1 MIKVENIYK
10 SFGSAK
16 ALNGFGINIKEGEVH
31 ALMGPNG
38 SGKTTALRIIRG
50 DILPDRGN
58 ITVFNSSDTDRVKEN
73 VAVVTEDRLTVRN
86 FTIFDYM
93 HLYEL
98 LYPAW
103 DGKGFYKNILQ
114 SGLKGKQRLSELSG
128 GQKTIVMNFL
138 ALFSGASVLILDEPV
153 QHLDP
158 VFRGLI
164 SRRISEY
171 AEKPGKAVL
180 ISSHEIYELEEVA
193 TDFTIISGGKMIY
206 SNTVDN
212 AKESHRL
219 LSKEELGEKP
229 FTGKKGSEYLVENT
243 GEKGR
248 HPNLKEIVLGYLSN
262 PQNSQEN

>member
-1 MIKVENIYK
+1 MISVENIYK
-10 SFGSAK
+10 SFGTIG
-16 ALNGFGINIKEGEVH
+16 ALNGFDINIRENEVH
-31 ALMGPNG
+31 ALIGPNG
-38 SGKTTALRIIRG
+38 SGKTTTLRIIRG
-50 DILPDRGN
+50 DMLPDRGN
-58 ITVFNSSDTDRVKEN
+58 VTIFGSPNVDKVKKN
-73 VAVVTEDRLTVRN
+73 VAVVTEDRLAVKN

-93 HLYEL
+93 YLYEF

-103 DGKGFYKNILQ
+103 NGEDFYKDILKA
-114 SGLKGKQRLSELSG
+114 GLKGEQRLSELSG

-158 VFRGLI
+158 VFRGII

-193 TDFTIISGGKMIY
+193 TDFTVISKGKTIY

-219 LSKEELGEKP
+219 LSSEELDGKP
-229 FTGKKGSEYLVENT
+229 FIGKKGNEYLVKNT
-243 GEKGR
+243 GEKGQY
-248 HPNLKEIVLGYLSN
+248 PNLKEIVLCYLS
-262 PQNSQEN
+262 EIEREL